1 MLKFTRQFSQNV
13 SSFSIILQNLQ
24 YEKKKMFKGHIQ
36 KCVQWVVTVLV
47 NGLESESKIFY
58 LSEAAI
64 RGVL

>member
-1 MLKFTRQFSQNV
+1 MK
-13 SSFSIILQNLQ
+13 
-24 YEKKKMFKGHIQ
+24 KKKMFKGHIQ

>member
-1 MLKFTRQFSQNV
+1 MFKFTRQFSQNV

-24 YEKKKMFKGHIQ
+24 YEKKKWGHIQ